1 MLIQCPLKPFL
12 VTLKK
17 EKSTWLVVL
26 KALDMWL
33 KKSYGLKIQVVVVA
47 FPWEGNDSL
56 QIHRNE

>member
-1 MLIQCPLKPFL
+1 MLIRCPLKPFL

-17 EKSTWLVVL
+17 EKSTWLVVF

-47 FPWEGNDSL
+47 FP
-56 QIHRNE
+56 

>member
-17 EKSTWLVVL
+17 EKSTWLVVF